1 MDLPAVLSVEFD
13 FQREW
18 WVLKSPAIMK
28 GFGLLNKRLI
38 SSGGQSPLG
47 QETEKQSTGPVS
59 VESCAPMTSRVSAL
73 RWER

>member
-1 MDLPAVLSVEFD
+1 
-13 FQREW
+13 
-18 WVLKSPAIMK
+18 MK

>member
-1 MDLPAVLSVEFD
+1 MVGIEIACYYE
-13 FQREW
+13 
-18 WVLKSPAIMK
+18 